1 MKEDKTSNSKVET
14 KKAQSKDKKD
24 NIFKKIGRKFKEV
37 FSEIKKVSWP
47 GANKVVKQT
56 AVVIGVVL
64 MFMIVITLMDL
75 GLGALLQLLTSIGG

>member
-1 MKEDKTSNSKVET
+1 MKEVQTKKVEA
-14 KKAQSKDKKD
+14 KKVQSKDKKP
-24 NIFKKIGRKFKEV
+24 NVFVRIGKRLKEV

-64 MFMIVITLMDL
+64 MFMVVITLMDL
-75 GLGALLQLLTSIGG
+75 GLGQLLKLLTNIGK

>member
-1 MKEDKTSNSKVET
+1 MKEVQTKKVEA
-14 KKAQSKDKKD
+14 KKVQSKDKKP
-24 NIFKKIGRKFKEV
+24 NVFIRIGKRLKEV

-64 MFMIVITLMDL
+64 MFMVVITLMDL
-75 GLGALLQLLTSIGG
+75 GLGQLLKLLTNIGK